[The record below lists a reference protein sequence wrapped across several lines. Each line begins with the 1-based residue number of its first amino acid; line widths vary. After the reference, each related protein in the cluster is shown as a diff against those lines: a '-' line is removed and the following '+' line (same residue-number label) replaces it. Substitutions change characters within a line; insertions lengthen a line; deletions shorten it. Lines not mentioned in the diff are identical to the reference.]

1 MVATATRR
9 TKEPARTYVVRN
21 NRRTRWFHAGVY
33 VIALL
38 LLGTGL
44 WLLGGQEG
52 RPSVLARLTNMP
64 DTQLHT
70 WMGWA
75 FTGLSALGVIL
86 GWRAAITIARSSVR
100 FQRGDLQWFARW
112 PRALLTGQF
121 RRHSG
126 HFDPGQRIMNFM
138 LIGLLAA
145 LIGTGV
151 GLATNPIGL
160 TFVWLDRVHRWAT
173 YLFIPALLG
182 HVVVAAGI
190 LPGYRGVW
198 RAMHLGGRLPVDVAR
213 RLWPDW
219 TARHGDRD
227 VVHDRHSAGSQ

>member
-1 MVATATRR
+1 MATREAGRR
-9 TKEPARTYVVRN
+9 TRTHVVRN

-52 RPSVLARLTNMP
+52 RPSVLARLTNVP

-75 FTGLSALGVIL
+75 FTALSALGVIL
-86 GWRAAITIARSSVR
+86 GWRAAITLARSSVR
-100 FQRGDLQWFARW
+100 FERNDLKWFARW
-112 PRALLTGQF
+112 PRALFTGQF
-121 RRHSG
+121 RRHEG
-126 HFDPGQRIMNFM
+126 HFDPGQRIMNFA
-138 LIGLLAA
+138 LIGLLTA
-145 LIGTGV
+145 LTGTGV
-151 GLATNPIGL
+151 GLAANPIGL

-173 YLFIPALLG
+173 YLFIPVLLG

-198 RAMHLGGRLPVDVAR
+198 RAMHLGGKLPVEVAR
-213 RLWPDW
+213 RIWPGW
-219 TARHGDRD
+219 VDRRAD
-227 VVHDRHSAGSQ
+227 HE